1 LKAYLIFKEITFP
14 KTHDLPAL
22 LELCREFISE
32 FEFWRELFELLNP
45 YSVQFRYPGEE
56 ASVDEARVAIKT
68 IKQIRSFMS
77 TCFPNEVWL
86 ASDS

>member
-22 LELCREFISE
+22 FELCREFISE

-56 ASVDEARVAIKT
+56 ASLEEARAAVRT

-77 TCFPNEVWL
+77 TCFPSDVWP
-86 ASDS
+86 AADS